1 MDVTAA
7 MVLLVAGLAGGT
19 INGIVGSGT
28 LIVYPALL
36 AIGLPPVVA
45 NGTNTTGLCFGSA
58 SSAWGYRRELA
69 GRMRRLAPAVAATVV
84 AATVG
89 ASLVIALP
97 ERVFVAVV
105 PWLILF
111 AALLVAIQPRVIRWL
126 KSRRDSHEASP
137 GRLAAITSVVGI
149 YGGYFGA
156 SQGVIYMSILGV
168 FYDHDLQKSNGAK
181 NLLAAT
187 ANITAAVVF
196 IAAGRVNW
204 PAAIMVALGAIVGG
218 LVGARVGR
226 MLPTSAFRLIIVV
239 VGIVGAVYVLVS
251 Q

>member
-1 MDVTAA
+1 MEVTTAL
-7 MVLLVAGLAGGT
+7 VLLLASLAAGT
-19 INGIVGSGT
+19 INAIVGSGT
-28 LIVYPALL
+28 LIVYPVLL
-36 AIGLPPVVA
+36 ALGLPPVVA

-69 GRMRRLAPAVAATVV
+69 GRMRRLAPSVVGTLVAA
-84 AATVG
+84 ALG

-105 PWLILF
+105 PWLILA
-111 AALLVAIQPRVIRWL
+111 AALLVAVQPRVNRWL
-126 KSRRDSHEASP
+126 RSRRESHEASP
-137 GRLAAITSVVGI
+137 GRLAAFISGVGV

-156 SQGVIYMSILGV
+156 SQGVIYMAVLGV
-168 FYDHDLQKSNGAK
+168 LYDHDLQRSNGAK

-204 PAAIMVALGAIVGG
+204 PAAIVLAVGALIGG
-218 LVGARVGR
+218 LVGARLGR
-226 MLPTSAFRLIIVV
+226 MLPAAVFRVLIVIVGV
-239 VGIVGAVYVLVS
+239 VGATYVLVS
-251 Q
+251 R